1 MTRLGV
7 GERLGGDTAGTAD
20 PEWLKGYSIPPNV
33 TLSRKN
39 WGRDKR
45 RGGWLPRWL
54 LFGGWLG
61 MGLPVGDG
69 EWISFAYF
77 FLFLFF
83 PSPVKTVFVLTYKFS
98 GSCSSCFPSLYH
110 WGDGEWASDWMG
122 AWLLIQLL
130 TKIRYPDF

>member
-1 MTRLGV
+1 
-7 GERLGGDTAGTAD
+7 
-20 PEWLKGYSIPPNV
+20 
-33 TLSRKN
+33 
-39 WGRDKR
+39 
-45 RGGWLPRWL
+45 
-54 LFGGWLG
+54 